1 MANTRQ
7 TYYIS
12 IGTGIAFKFSGTK
25 TIYTTPVCTLL
36 GISTTAPANAKIF
49 SGSASTYGIS
59 KVRVKYVKTGTAGSD
74 TAVYATGNVLVAPAK
89 LEDALAGLAG
99 QNYKGKDITE
109 AYLARRR
116 IFV

>member
-7 TYYIS
+7 SYYIT

-25 TIYTTPVCTLL
+25 TIYTTAVCTLL
-36 GISTTAPANAKIF
+36 GISATAPANAKVF
-49 SGSASTYGIS
+49 TGSASTFGVS
-59 KVRVKYVKTGTAGSD
+59 KIRVKYVKTGTAGSD

-89 LEDALAGLAG
+89 LEEALAGLSG